1 MSLKHRF
8 RTMSIFVTKN
18 GYGELVVMSM
28 ETYDEQLRRLEFYQE
43 LAISEKTYDRCRT
56 RVQDSK
62 VESNPDVQSADKL
75 FEPFVF
81 GKAAVQAFPH
91 PWPRVDWVVLGI
103 ASSHG
108 ICAPAIQTDD
118 LDFT

>member
-1 MSLKHRF
+1 MLINCDKLRLRHIRLLTSPPTKKTRKGLFSL
-8 RTMSIFVTKN
+8 V
-18 GYGELVVMSM
+18 E
-28 ETYDEQLRRLEFYQE
+28 
-43 LAISEKTYDRCRT
+43 YDRCRT
-56 RVQDSK
+56 RVHDSK

-118 LDFT
+118 LDLT